1 MKNFLSSIRADIF
14 NLKSPDELSMSEILA
29 SVKRQGIVLVAC
41 VVVGALPF
49 VVVWL
54 SRK

>member
-14 NLKSPDELSMSEILA
+14 SLRSPGEMSMSEILA
-29 SVKRQGIVLVAC
+29 SAKRQGIVLVSC

-54 SRK
+54 TR

>member
-1 MKNFLSSIRADIF
+1 MKNFLSNIYADIF

-29 SVKRQGIVLVAC
+29 ALRWQGIVLAAC
-41 VVVGALPF
+41 VIVGALPF

>member
-1 MKNFLSSIRADIF
+1 MKNFLSSICADIF
-14 NLKSPDELSMSEILA
+14 NLKSPGEMSISEILA
-29 SVKRQGIVLVAC
+29 SAKRQGIVLASC

-54 SRK
+54 SLW